1 MTQWKDSKEKRIPF
15 MARGNGRMHD
25 LSQRVEELAETIN
38 SQIRMLPV
46 KEMPAQPDKNLVYL
60 IYEETDDND
69 EMP

>member
-1 MTQWKDSKEKRIPF
+1 
-15 MARGNGRMHD
+15 MHD